1 MWGIRVQTPGTTI
14 CWTDLRVAVSD
25 NKVKSE
31 LQHSVN
37 MQIMQSKQE
46 QLEVVQLYIGEEE
59 TGRNYPADD
68 DDDLYFIPLH
78 HLFCSWGRSASEPHS
93 THSLTSRHIIEWLNA
108 CRSLRSQDDLLFTM
122 LPASCSSASH
132 NNNGNNHESNRQTV
146 NRQMFQFRL
155 IYHYVVI

>member
-1 MWGIRVQTPGTTI
+1 MSRIRVNTREATF

-46 QLEVVQLYIGEEE
+46 QLQLVQLYIGEEE
-59 TGRNYPADD
+59 TGRNYPVDDD

-78 HLFCSWGRSASEPHS
+78 HLFCSWGRSEPHS
-93 THSLTSRHIIEWLNA
+93 THSLTS
-108 CRSLRSQDDLLFTM
+108 
-122 LPASCSSASH
+122 H
-132 NNNGNNHESNRQTV
+132 NRVAGCLV
-146 NRQMFQFRL
+146 L
-155 IYHYVVI
+155 